1 MMDITDLTNRLLPV
15 LKRHNIQKALLFGSL
30 ARGEASPHSDLDLIL
45 VQKTTRRFL
54 ERYDGILM
62 EISKVVP
69 DRDVDLL
76 IYTPEELEK
85 LVSRRFIR
93 QAFREGSIIYESN

>member
-1 MMDITDLTNRLLPV
+1 MDITYLTNRLVPV
-15 LKRHNIQKALLFGSL
+15 LKRYNIQKALLFGSL
-30 ARGEASPHSDLDLIL
+30 ARGDASPRSDLDLIL
-45 VQKTTRRFL
+45 VQNTNRRFL

-85 LVSRRFIR
+85 LASRRFFKQI
-93 QAFREGSIIYESN
+93 FKEGRIIYESI

>member
-1 MMDITDLTNRLLPV
+1 MMDITYLTNRLVPV
-15 LKRHNIQKALLFGSL
+15 LKRYNIRKALLFGSL
-30 ARGEASPHSDLDLIL
+30 ARGDASPRSDLDLIL
-45 VQKTTRRFL
+45 VQNTNRRFL

-85 LVSRRFIR
+85 LASRRFFK
-93 QAFREGSIIYESN
+93 QAFKEGRVIYESH

>member
-1 MMDITDLTNRLLPV
+1 MMDITYLTNRLVPV
-15 LKRHNIQKALLFGSL
+15 LKRYNIQKALLFGSL
-30 ARGEASPHSDLDLIL
+30 ARGDASPRSDLDLIL
-45 VQKTTRRFL
+45 VQNTNRRFL

-85 LVSRRFIR
+85 LASRRFFKQI
-93 QAFREGSIIYESN
+93 FKEGRIIYESI